1 MTRKTNIAIGI
12 VAVAMI
18 GVGLFFSY
26 RSIDILNGSAFIG
39 GVGANQRGILTGGE
53 CDNANDRLVAIMLSS
68 DPEARPL
75 SGIGQAD
82 IVFEMPVTPSGV
94 TRMMAVFQCER
105 PKEIGSVRSARLD
118 FVPLALGLDT
128 IYAHFGGEHA
138 VLAELDAGVIDNIDG
153 LKYDG
158 TTYYR
163 KSSIPKPHNAFTNFE
178 LLKKIIGDLNYKN
191 TNTFAGYPH
200 DPPSHKATEGFESVP
215 SIYSDQFTV
224 TWRYDA
230 KSNSYF
236 RSRDNRAEIDK
247 NTNQQVSVKNVVV
260 AQTTWSPISKDYLRI
275 KTIGGGVATIY
286 KNGQKIVGT
295 WKKADDQAKLFFY
308 DNKGIEIQFALGKI
322 WVEFVTNF

>member
-1 MTRKTNIAIGI
+1 MLQLASPSINEFPMTRKTNIAIGI

-94 TRMMAVFQCER
+94 TRMMAVFQCEQ

-191 TNTFAGYPH
+191 HNPFAG
-200 DPPSHKATEGFESVP
+200 
-215 SIYSDQFTV
+215 
-224 TWRYDA
+224 
-230 KSNSYF
+230 
-236 RSRDNRAEIDK
+236 
-247 NTNQQVSVKNVVV
+247 
-260 AQTTWSPISKDYLRI
+260 
-275 KTIGGGVATIY
+275 
-286 KNGQKIVGT
+286 
-295 WKKADDQAKLFFY
+295 
-308 DNKGIEIQFALGKI
+308 
-322 WVEFVTNF
+322 